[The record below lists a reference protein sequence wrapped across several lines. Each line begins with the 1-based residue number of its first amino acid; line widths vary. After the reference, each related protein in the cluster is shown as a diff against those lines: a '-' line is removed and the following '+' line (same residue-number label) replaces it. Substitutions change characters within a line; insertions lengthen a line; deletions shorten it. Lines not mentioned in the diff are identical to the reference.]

1 MHYRQ
6 YIDEYVFTEQEN
18 YVQTLFQYDQ
28 GLVQIVEKSF
38 KEKEWEYNKQSR
50 EWSNDRIPF
59 AFKSMQET
67 KVLGQPH
74 PALQY
79 MIDTNR
85 RLVMTG
91 PY

>member
-1 MHYRQ
+1 MSS
-6 YIDEYVFTEQEN
+6 
-18 YVQTLFQYDQ
+18 LFQYDQ
-28 GLVQIVEKSF
+28 GLVQAVERNF
-38 KEKEWEYNKQSR
+38 KEREWEYNKQNR
-50 EWSNDRIPF
+50 EWVNERIPF
-59 AFKSMQET
+59 AFKSVQEA
-67 KVLGQPH
+67 KVTGQPH